1 MLTFRNTDDALAAG
15 FVRAESKRVY
25 VIYKECNIIGADL
38 SGAIP
43 LGLSF
48 GLRVEIPEEFTRNY
62 LGVISDKSFGKS
74 VPIKLAEVRRSEM
87 WGASF
92 AANNNYIVQM
102 FSPQDMRDALMLARE
117 WTDRWFAY
125 NPEARERAILR
136 RAEAPGLA
144 HVQSMRA

>member
-1 MLTFRNTDDALAAG
+1 M
-15 FVRAESKRVY
+15 S
-25 VIYKECNIIGADL
+25 
-38 SGAIP
+38 
-43 LGLSF
+43 

-62 LGVISDKSFGKS
+62 LGVISDKSFGQS

-102 FSPQDMRDALMLARE
+102 FSPQDIRDALVLARE